1 MGRRVKRI
9 FDITVAVTGLI
20 IASPLLL
27 IVAVLVWATMGRPIL
42 FWHTRPGYKT
52 RPVSLVKFRTMR
64 PPDVVPGRRQSDHEL
79 FESNAE
85 RVTRVGLFLRRTSLD
100 ELPQLWSVLKG
111 DLSLVGPRPLLMQ
124 YIEFYTPEQRRRHDV
139 PPGLTGLAQIH
150 GRADPL
156 SAKFKYDLEYV
167 DNWSFWLDL
176 KILALTPIALLSQ
189 KLNDRPDLTFAMVD
203 DVGLYPHGPRHD
215 DSVASDRRNTADNEE
230 SRSHSV
236 VNLQ

>member
-9 FDITVAVTGLI
+9 LDIAVAGFGLI
-20 IASPLLL
+20 IASPLML
-27 IVAVLVWATMGRPIL
+27 IAAILVWTTMGRPIL

-52 RPVSLVKFRTMR
+52 MPVSLVKFRTMR
-64 PPDVVPGRRQSDHEL
+64 QPEVVPGRSHSDVEV
-79 FESNAE
+79 FDSNAE
-85 RVTRVGLFLRRTSLD
+85 RITKIGLFLRRTSLD

-111 DLSLVGPRPLLMQ
+111 DLSLVGPRPLLME
-124 YIEFYTPEQRRRHDV
+124 YTEFYTPEQRRRHDV

-189 KLNDRPDLTFAMVD
+189 RMNDRPDLTFAMVD
-203 DVGLYPHGPRHD
+203 DVGLYPHWPRHD
-215 DSVASDRRNTADNEE
+215 DSVTSDRRDTADNEE
-230 SRSHSV
+230 SHAHSV
-236 VNLQ
+236 VN